1 LFLSYHRNHHHH
13 NHHITG
19 DKADMVLEELR
30 QFARMED
37 LDAADSKDNSATL
50 NPYAFEVGRRGFMT
64 SLLIINYDLGM

>member
-1 LFLSYHRNHHHH
+1 
-13 NHHITG
+13 
-19 DKADMVLEELR
+19 MVLEELR